1 MDYNM
6 LNGMNLSQLQELKNI
21 LNTEEGCKLLLEE
34 IDRRIP
40 YKELGL
46 KEFSSR
52 RLYNYKEENEE
63 KYLEI
68 IKNIRIN
75 SLQFLCSSLSDRTV
89 NTYTIW
95 RFREEDK
102 YSLFYLEN
110 FYKDPYNTY
119 HREGGFN
126 TYNYIKDYIY
136 GLLLS
141 NSNISV
147 SDVFYQYDE
156 KMKLVSYNIAEVA
169 AYLYEY
175 MKNVDGIKFS
185 VGRQGLANTARR
197 VNRNAPLSPY
207 QEKLVQAVAFGT
219 SYEKLE
225 SRDYEHAKRLLFIP

>member
-1 MDYNM
+1 MDLRNF
-6 LNGMNLSQLQELKNI
+6 LVEDLS
-21 LNTEEGCKLLLEE
+21 
-34 IDRRIP
+34 
-40 YKELGL
+40 
-46 KEFSSR
+46 
-52 RLYNYKEENEE
+52 NYREENEE

-68 IKNIRIN
+68 IKNIKIN
-75 SLQFLCSSLSDRTV
+75 SLPFLCNSLNDRTV
-89 NTYTIW
+89 NIFPIW
-95 RFREEDK
+95 RFMTEDN
-102 YSLFYLEN
+102 YSLFYLEI
-110 FYKDPYNTY
+110 FYKEPYNTY

-141 NSNISV
+141 NSNLSAE
-147 SDVFYQYDE
+147 DVFYQYDE

-197 VNRNAPLSPY
+197 INRNAPLSSY
-207 QEKLVQAVAFGT
+207 QEKLVQAVAFGI

-225 SRDYEHAKRLLFIP
+225 ARDYEHTKRLLFIP

>member
-6 LNGMNLSQLQELKNI
+6 LNNMNLSQLQELKNI
-21 LNTEEGCKLLLEE
+21 LNTEEGCKLLLKE
-34 IDRRIP
+34 INRRIP

-46 KEFSSR
+46 REFSSR
-52 RLYNYKEENEE
+52 RLYNYREENVE

-75 SLQFLCSSLSDRTV
+75 SLPFLCSSLNDRTV
-89 NTYTIW
+89 NTYPIW
-95 RFREEDK
+95 RFMAEDN

-110 FYKDPYNTY
+110 FYKEPYNTY

-136 GLLLS
+136 GLLL
-141 NSNISV
+141 NDSNIGA
-147 SDVFYQYDE
+147 SDVFFQYDK
-156 KMKLVSYNIAEVA
+156 KMKLVGYNIAEVA

-175 MKNVDGIKFS
+175 MKNLDGIKFS
-185 VGRQGLANTARR
+185 VGRQGIANTARR
-197 VNRNAPLSPY
+197 TNRNAPLSPY

-219 SYEKLE
+219 TYEKLE
-225 SRDYEHAKRLLFIP
+225 AGDYEHAKRLLFIP